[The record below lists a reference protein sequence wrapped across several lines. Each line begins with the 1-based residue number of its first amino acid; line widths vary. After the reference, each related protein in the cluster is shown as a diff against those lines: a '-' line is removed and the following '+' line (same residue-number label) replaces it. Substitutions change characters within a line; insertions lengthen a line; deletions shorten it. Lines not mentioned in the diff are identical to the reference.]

1 MELQKFID
9 EFASEFEDT
18 EREEFGAD
26 TKYRD
31 LDEWDSLL
39 GLSIIG
45 MVNNNYG
52 VKVTGEE
59 VKNAGTIEGLFNI
72 VQSKLK

>member
-1 MELQKFID
+1 MDIKSFID
-9 EFASEFEDT
+9 SFAGEFELT
-18 EREEFGAD
+18 EPEEF
-26 TKYRD
+26 TESTNYRD

-45 MVNNNYG
+45 MINNTYG

-59 VKNAGTIEGLFNI
+59 VKNAGSILGLYKI
-72 VQSKLK
+72 VESRVK